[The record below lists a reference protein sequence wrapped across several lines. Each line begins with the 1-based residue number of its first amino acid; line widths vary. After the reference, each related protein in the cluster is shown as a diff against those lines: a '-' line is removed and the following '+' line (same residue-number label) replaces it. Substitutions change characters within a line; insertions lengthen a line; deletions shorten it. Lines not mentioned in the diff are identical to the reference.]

1 MLHYPLKEKHTK
13 ESNKTKEKNKSSPF
27 PPQTEKI
34 NTKLLGESVFSM
46 ACIIASVLNKL
57 ARKTLINS
65 KIEMSVEKTENHKT
79 IALTYQPSL
88 V

>member
-13 ESNKTKEKNKSSPF
+13 ETNKTKAEKNKSSPF
-27 PPQTEKI
+27 PLQTEKI
-34 NTKLLGESVFSM
+34 NTKLRVGSVFSM

-65 KIEMSVEKTENHKT
+65 KIEMSVEKKKT
-79 IALTYQPSL
+79 KKQLH
-88 V
+88 